1 MMPNKL
7 IDSGKRAAK
16 YGFIHS
22 LITVAFAV
30 IFNYVIML
38 LTNGE
43 NFVTKNPTQTVIN
56 GLRYDMVLAVLAILT
71 GLIQIFLFNVDS
83 GFFLLEYIPVYV
95 ICYIGFGFLV
105 LSFPL
110 RGIFDILFYL
120 IGPAP
125 IGAFSGLVLKLIY
138 IYVKKMIN
146 KKP

>member
-56 GLRYDMVLAVLAILT
+56 GLRYDVVLAVLAILT
-71 GLIQIFLFNVDS
+71 GLIQIFLFNTDS

-125 IGAFSGLVLKLIY
+125 VGVVLGVVLKLIY
-138 IYVKKMIN
+138 IYFKKSIR
-146 KKP
+146 K

>member
-56 GLRYDMVLAVLAILT
+56 GLRYDVVLAVLAILT

-138 IYVKKMIN
+138 IYFKKSIR
-146 KKP
+146 K